1 MSNAIEQRLEELGI
15 DVPQAAAPAANYIP
29 FRISGNMLYISG
41 QLPFVDGK
49 LPTTGIVGDSVSS
62 DDAYS
67 LARQCGVNLISVM
80 KLALNNRS
88 DPC

>member
-41 QLPFVDGK
+41 QLPLSTVNCRPRDCGRFSFIRRCVQLGTPVWCQPDQRHE
-49 LPTTGIVGDSVSS
+49 VGT
-62 DDAYS
+62 
-67 LARQCGVNLISVM
+67 RQ
-80 KLALNNRS
+80 RS

>member
-49 LPTTGIVGDSVSS
+49 LPTTGYCGRFSFIRRCLQLSAPVWRQPYQRHEVG
-62 DDAYS
+62 A
-67 LARQCGVNLISVM
+67 QQ
-80 KLALNNRS
+80 
-88 DPC
+88 